1 MEFSIAAAH
10 EAIAAAIPDR
20 ECVVFRDRRL
30 TFAEITERSR
40 RLANALL
47 ARGFG
52 CHRERDQLESWESG
66 QDHVALYM
74 RNCPEY
80 LESMLGGY
88 KARAAPFNVNYRY
101 VADELRSLFLDSN
114 ARAVVF
120 HAEFAPELA
129 AIRPHLPNL
138 ELLVQVADD
147 SDEPLLP
154 GAIAYEELLAGGSPD
169 RPAVEW
175 SPDDLY
181 IAYTGGTTGLP
192 KGVLWRSAD
201 IFMAAMGGADPATGV
216 ERESY
221 EELAEI
227 AALPKVFP
235 YLIPAPFMHVAGH
248 WLAFLGWAGGDS
260 VVIPPMVDRFDP
272 ESILETIER
281 ERCGFMLLVGNAFG
295 RPLLDALAT
304 STHDLTS
311 LRIVSTGGAAM
322 TADVKQGFLERLP
335 GLRLLDTVGS
345 SESGNQAR
353 LETTD
358 SKDVVAGV
366 FNPGPTTGVLSE
378 DRSRLLRPGDDEIGW
393 LARWHR
399 VPLGYLGDPTKTRAT
414 FPTVDGVRYS
424 IPGDRARLSADG
436 MMHLLG
442 RDSVCVNTG
451 GEKVFVE
458 EVEGALH
465 SHPAVS
471 DVVVCGRPSDRWGSE
486 VVAVV
491 QLASGATATEAELV
505 EHASSSVARYKL
517 PKAIVFVDRAPR
529 SPNGKADYKA
539 AAEIALTA
547 AR

>member
-10 EAIAAAIPDR
+10 EAIAAVIPDR
-20 ECVVFRDRRL
+20 ECIVFRDRRL
-30 TFAEITERSR
+30 TFAEVTERSR

-52 CHRERDQLESWESG
+52 CHTERSELESWESG

-88 KARAAPFNVNYRY
+88 KARAVPFNVNYRY

-114 ARAVVF
+114 ARAVVY
-120 HAEFAPELA
+120 HAEFAPDLA
-129 AIRPHLPNL
+129 AIRPDLPHL
-138 ELLVQVADD
+138 ELLVQVDDD
-147 SDEPLLP
+147 SGEPLLP
-154 GAIAYEELLAGGSPD
+154 GAIAYEDLLAHASPE
-169 RPAVEW
+169 RPDVEW

-201 IFMAAMGGADPATGV
+201 IFMAAMGGADPATGA

-260 VVIPPMVDRFDP
+260 VVIPPIVDRFDP
-272 ESILETIER
+272 ESILDTVER

-304 STHDLTS
+304 STHDLSS
-311 LRIVSTGGAAM
+311 LRIISTGGAAM

-366 FNPGPTTGVLSE
+366 FKPGSTTGVLSE
-378 DRSRLLRPGDDEIGW
+378 DRSRLLAPGDEEIGW
-393 LARWHR
+393 LARWRR
-399 VPLGYLGDPTKTRAT
+399 VPLGYLGDPAKTTTT

-458 EVEGALH
+458 EVEAALH
-465 SHPAVS
+465 SHPAIA

-486 VVAVV
+486 VVAIV
-491 QLASGATATEAELV
+491 QLASGATVAEAELV
-505 EHASSSVARYKL
+505 DHASSTLARYKL
-517 PKAIVFVDRAPR
+517 PKAIVFVDRVPR
-529 SPNGKADYKA
+529 SPNGKADYKTAATIALA
-539 AAEIALTA
+539 AAS
-547 AR
+547 